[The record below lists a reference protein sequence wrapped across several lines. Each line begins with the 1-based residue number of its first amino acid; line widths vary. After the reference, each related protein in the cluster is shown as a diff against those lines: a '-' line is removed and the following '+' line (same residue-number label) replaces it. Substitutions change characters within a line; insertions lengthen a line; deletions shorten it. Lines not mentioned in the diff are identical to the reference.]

1 METMDDVLI
10 LGGGPAGCTAALYAA
25 RSALKTRILEKLAPG
40 GQMATTDHIDNYPGF
55 PEGIE
60 GYALGSRMEQQAVQ
74 FGAQITVGEAV
85 GVSLEGKVKTVEI
98 ADGTLLKARTVIV
111 APGASPRE
119 LGLPKEAEFRGRG
132 VSYCATCDGAFFKGK
147 TTAVVGGGDV
157 ALEDALFLGRLC
169 KKVYLI
175 HRRDE
180 FRGAKVLQERVK
192 TSENIE
198 ILWDTVIEQI
208 QGEDQVESLSAML
221 SVII

>member
-85 GVSLEGKVKTVEI
+85 GVSLEGKVKTV
-98 ADGTLLKARTVIV
+98 K
-111 APGASPRE
+111 SPTERCS
-119 LGLPKEAEFRGRG
+119 KHGR
-132 VSYCATCDGAFFKGK
+132 
-147 TTAVVGGGDV
+147 
-157 ALEDALFLGRLC
+157 
-169 KKVYLI
+169 
-175 HRRDE
+175 
-180 FRGAKVLQERVK
+180 
-192 TSENIE
+192 
-198 ILWDTVIEQI
+198 
-208 QGEDQVESLSAML
+208 SLSRRAL
-221 SVII
+221 PPVS

>member
-98 ADGTLLKARTVIV
+98 ADGTLLKARAVIV

-132 VSYCATCDGAFFKGK
+132 VSYCATCDGAFYRGK
-147 TTAVVGGGDV
+147 RVAVVGGGDTAAV
-157 ALEDALFLGRLC
+157 RTVFIPDLPAGDFGSPAGGDAGC
-169 KKVYLI
+169 
-175 HRRDE
+175 
-180 FRGAKVLQERVK
+180 Q
-192 TSENIE
+192 
-198 ILWDTVIEQI
+198 
-208 QGEDQVESLSAML
+208 SLSPAFGGGGKRGVCL
-221 SVII
+221 EQRGNGFDGGG